1 MQWIKNASRL
11 LPMIALAAVL
21 GCTSSPTE
29 PSSGGG
35 PPVSPKPPDPVL
47 AYVITVTAN
56 PSEISTGTTSS
67 ANVNVE
73 VRRADNGQAP
83 PDLTPVTLTTNLG
96 GFGTSGGPQSVTLQ
110 LVGGRGQAVL
120 FAGPE
125 TGTATVR
132 AELNGSAGAANVR
145 IGEPATFFISSIEPN
160 IGSANGG
167 EQVTILGGGF
177 ENPVRVTFNGT
188 AATVRS
194 VSANRI
200 VVTSPS
206 AAAAGVPVGVGQTAS
221 VAVQVTIN
229 VNEVDEESD
238 VIDRGFTFTLGGGT
252 QQPQVFTVDPSL
264 GTNDGGTRVTIIGD
278 GFVAP
283 VQVLFGRGTSATTFN
298 GVEAR
303 VESVTPNRIVVV
315 TPAAT
320 GFGQN
325 LTNQVVDVLVKNAN
339 TGFSTVGLQQFKYGT
354 NVLITAIGPSGGPAD
369 GGTRVSIQGQGFD
382 DPLTVAFHFRD
393 TNLTV
398 AQQVLSVSGTQIVV
412 LTGAAP
418 LPATC
423 PANGIVAAD
432 SISVTNIQTGD
443 TATANIGFNFLLP
456 QPQITG
462 VSPGTGGTGS
472 VVTISGQNFSNRVEV
487 IFGTGAGSSAQ
498 VQSSTSTSLQVIVP
512 NPPSGF
518 TFTTQPCGLNNAGT
532 QSIPTAINIT
542 VRDLDSRCAS
552 IFANGFLLVPSDGS
566 CRQTPPPPPT
576 PPVANFSFFVV
587 DPALHRIQFTDS
599 STGAPTGWQ
608 WDFTND
614 GSFESS
620 LQNPQFTFPA
630 AGTYAVR
637 LRATNAGGSHEIV
650 KQVAVP

>member
-1 MQWIKNASRL
+1 MEWIRNASRL
-11 LPMIALAAVL
+11 LPMLALAALL

-29 PSSGGG
+29 PASGGG
-35 PPVSPKPPDPVL
+35 PPVSPKPPDPIL
-47 AYVITVTAN
+47 SYVITVTAN
-56 PSEISTGTTSS
+56 PPEITTGVTSS
-67 ANVNVE
+67 TNITVE
-73 VRRADNGQAP
+73 VRRADNGQVP

-96 GFGTSGGPQSVTLQ
+96 GFGSTGGAQSVTLQ
-110 LVGGRGQAVL
+110 LVNGRAQAVL
-120 FAGPE
+120 FGGSE

-145 IGEPATFFISSIEPN
+145 IGQPATFFISSIEPN

-167 EQVTILGGGF
+167 ESVTILGGGF
-177 ENPVRVTFNGT
+177 QNPVRVTFNGT

-221 VAVQVTIN
+221 VGVEVTIN
-229 VNEVDEESD
+229 VNEPDQASD
-238 VIDRGFTFTLGGGT
+238 SIDRGFTYSLGGST
-252 QQPQVFTVDPSL
+252 QQPQVFTVTPSL

-283 VQVLFGRGTSATTFN
+283 VQVFFGRGTNASSFN
-298 GVEAR
+298 GVEAQ
-303 VESVTPNRIVVV
+303 VESVTPTRIVAI

-354 NVLITAIGPSGGPAD
+354 NVLITAIGPSGGDAD
-369 GGTRVSIQGQGFD
+369 GGTRVTIQGQGFD

-398 AQQVLSVSGTQIVV
+398 AQQVLSVSGTQIVI
-412 LTGAAP
+412 LTSAAP

-423 PANGIVAAD
+423 PVNGIVAAD
-432 SISVTNIQTGD
+432 SITVTNIQTGD
-443 TATANIGFNFLLP
+443 GATANIGFNFLLP
-456 QPQITG
+456 QPQIRS
-462 VSPGTGGTGS
+462 VNPGTGGTGS
-472 VVTISGQNFSNRVEV
+472 VVTISGQNFGDRVEV
-487 IFGTGAGSSAQ
+487 IFGTGTGSSAQ
-498 VQSSTSTSLQVIVP
+498 IQSASPTSLQVIVP
-512 NPPSGF
+512 NPPQGF
-518 TFTTQPCGLNNAGT
+518 TFATQPCGTNNAGT
-532 QSIPTAINIT
+532 QNIPTAVNIT
-542 VRDLDSRCAS
+542 VRDLDSRCS
-552 IFANGFLLVPSDGS
+552 SVFTNGFLLAPPDGA
-566 CRQTPPPPPT
+566 CHQTPPT
-576 PPVANFSFFVV
+576 APVANFSFFVV
-587 DPALHRIQFTDS
+587 DPALHRVQFTDS
-599 STGAPTGWQ
+599 STGAPTAWQ

-614 GSFESS
+614 GTFDSTV
-620 LQNPQFTFPA
+620 QNPQFTYGA

-637 LRATNAGGSHEIV
+637 LRVTNAGGSNEVV
-650 KQVAVP
+650 KQVTVP